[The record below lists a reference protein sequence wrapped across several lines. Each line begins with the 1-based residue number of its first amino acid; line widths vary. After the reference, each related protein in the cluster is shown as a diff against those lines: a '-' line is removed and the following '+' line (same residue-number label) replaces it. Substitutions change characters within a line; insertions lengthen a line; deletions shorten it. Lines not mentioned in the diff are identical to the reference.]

1 MLLITEERIRG
12 RIFHTIHRYAK
23 ANDKYMKNQD
33 KNKKSSYLMYLDAN
47 NLYGWAMSQ
56 KLPVN
61 DFKWKK
67 ILPNLSFYYFNKK
80 YFKDSNKVYMLEIDI
95 KYIKSLHNLQYDL
108 PFLPERMK
116 IKMQQACMQST

>member
-1 MLLITEERIRG
+1 
-12 RIFHTIHRYAK
+12 
-23 ANDKYMKNQD
+23 
-33 KNKKSSYLMYLDAN
+33 MYLDAN

-108 PFLPERMK
+108 PFLPERMN